1 MPFHNP
7 SIASFVNYNTN
18 IAVFERVFCFN
29 QTIRS
34 NLCFM
39 FLAYQGDKR
48 EEIDDYNIVITIV
61 PLRVCT
67 SS

>member
-1 MPFHNP
+1 
-7 SIASFVNYNTN
+7 
-18 IAVFERVFCFN
+18 
-29 QTIRS
+29 
-34 NLCFM
+34 M